1 MCKGPISIAVIATL
15 QLMVNQAMSQPN
27 CDVVK
32 IAESYVRTR
41 YPFIDIADREAVTS
55 ATDALWQ
62 VTFELP
68 QGALGFVPI
77 ISIDRKTCA
86 VVRAEVEQ

>member
-1 MCKGPISIAVIATL
+1 MSIAVIATL

-41 YPFIDIADREAVTS
+41 YPFIDLSDRQAITS
-55 ATDALWQ
+55 ATDAAWH

-68 QGALGFVPI
+68 KGLLGFVPI
-77 ISIDRKTCA
+77 ISIDRKTCV
-86 VVRAEVEQ
+86 VVRAQVEQ